1 MQQQEAEK
9 KGSKKFRENDGES
22 SDIILPG
29 LPNEIALD
37 CLAKVPRLMHQQ
49 LLAVSKVWKTVLS
62 SQILSWN
69 SSSEGLPKDHLYVN
83 LMFSAI
89 GDERFYAWNLVNRT
103 CLPLPICPINVTC
116 AKFVVS
122 RGRLFSI
129 GGLVNSATSAD
140 VCAYDPSLNRW
151 ESLAPLKLP
160 WYEPAVASI
169 GGKIYVMGGC
179 MESSDWAEVYDP
191 EVGLFAYSFVGVL
204 E

>member
-1 MQQQEAEK
+1 
-9 KGSKKFRENDGES
+9 
-22 SDIILPG
+22 LPG

-89 GDERFYAWNLVNRT
+89 G
-103 CLPLPICPINVTC
+103 
-116 AKFVVS
+116 
-122 RGRLFSI
+122 
-129 GGLVNSATSAD
+129 
-140 VCAYDPSLNRW
+140 
-151 ESLAPLKLP
+151 
-160 WYEPAVASI
+160 
-169 GGKIYVMGGC
+169 
-179 MESSDWAEVYDP
+179 

>member
-1 MQQQEAEK
+1 M
-9 KGSKKFRENDGES
+9 
-22 SDIILPG
+22 
-29 LPNEIALD
+29 
-37 CLAKVPRLMHQQ
+37 
-49 LLAVSKVWKTVLS
+49 
-62 SQILSWN
+62 
-69 SSSEGLPKDHLYVN
+69 
-83 LMFSAI
+83 
-89 GDERFYAWNLVNRT
+89 NRT

-116 AKFVVS
+116 TKLVVS

-129 GGLVNSATSAD
+129 GELVNSATSAD